1 MACRDYPAAMQ
12 HDPDLGLAALESRVA
27 RGLEW
32 LQEPAAD
39 WVPPTVAPDGSVAL
53 DVAILGA
60 GMAGLAAG
68 LALKREGIAR
78 LALFDPAEEGAEGPW
93 ATFARMPTLR
103 SPKQL
108 AGPALGLPD
117 LAFRAWFTAL
127 HGASAWETL
136 GKIPTAMWMDYLRWY
151 RRVAGLDIRSGLGV
165 ARIEPAG
172 ELYRLRLADGG
183 TVFARHVVLATGR
196 DGLGGPRLLPGFLPE
211 WRGRFW
217 AHSADGID
225 FAALAGR
232 HVVVIGA
239 GASAFDNAGAA
250 LEAGCGRLTMLLRRR
265 SLPRVNASKALDSRG
280 VWHGW
285 HRLPP
290 EWRWRLMLSIERR
303 QTPPPAESVR
313 RVAAHPHATLLTGA
327 GVEAVRQAGEGLRL
341 ATPRGEVAADF
352 VILGTGFLQDAALRP
367 ELAAVAQ
374 DIRLWRDAYTP
385 LEAERDAALGLCPWL
400 DEAFAFTER
409 VRGAAPWLARLHCFN
424 FAATLSHGKVTGD
437 IPAISAGA
445 QRLAQAVCARL
456 LAADIATHAARVE
469 AFEEPEISGEEWPG
483 VAL

>member
-1 MACRDYPAAMQ
+1 MTGQGA
-12 HDPDLGLAALESRVA
+12 LAALEARIA
-27 RGLEW
+27 RGLEC

-39 WVPPTVAPDGSVAL
+39 WVPPTAAPDGSTAL

-60 GMAGLAAG
+60 GMAGLAAA

-78 LALFDPAEEGAEGPW
+78 VALLDPAAEGAEGPW

-117 LAFRAWFTAL
+117 LTFRAWFTAQ
-127 HGASAWETL
+127 HGVAAWEALT
-136 GKIPTAMWMDYLRWY
+136 KIPTGMWMDYLRWY

-165 ARIEPAG
+165 ARIEPDGA
-172 ELYRLRLADGG
+172 LFRLRLSDAR

-196 DGLGGPRLLPGFLPE
+196 DGFGGPRLLPGFLPE
-211 WRGRFW
+211 WRGRLW

-265 SLPRVNASKALDSRG
+265 GLPRVNASKALDSRG

-290 EWRWRLMLSIERR
+290 AWRWRLMLSIERR
-303 QTPPPAESVR
+303 QTPPPGESVR
-313 RVAAHPHATLLTGA
+313 RVAAHRHATLLAGA
-327 GVEAVRQAGEGLRL
+327 AVEAVARGGEGLLLSTR
-341 ATPRGEVAADF
+341 RGEVAADF
-352 VILGTGFLQDAALRP
+352 VILGTGFVQDAALRP
-367 ELAAVAQ
+367 ELAAVAPH
-374 DIRLWRDAYTP
+374 IRLWRDAYTP
-385 LEAERDAALGLCPWL
+385 PEEARDAALGLCPWL
-400 DEAFAFTER
+400 DEGFAFTEK
-409 VRGAAPWLARLHCFN
+409 VPGAAPWLARLHCFN

-445 QRLAQAVCARL
+445 QRLAQAVCASL
-456 LAADIATHAARVE
+456 LSADVATHAARVE
-469 AFEEPEISGEEWPG
+469 AFAEPEISGEEWPG